1 MAPNA
6 PRPFTTSAR
15 VHPALPVFHPHNP
28 IASTMQSS
36 AAPASRA
43 RFGRF
48 FLPVTGLLFI
58 GVAATSYLDR
68 RYSPTRAPQGLS
80 SPEARA
86 LAQREQNAALMNSYG
101 DRSSLEDLQRAMEIY
116 EVQ

>member
-15 VHPALPVFHPHNP
+15 VHPALSFHQPHHAP
-28 IASTMQSS
+28 LPKMTAP
-36 AAPASRA
+36 APASRL
-43 RFGRF
+43 GRF

-58 GVAATSYLDR
+58 GAAATNYLDK
-68 RYSPTRAPQGLS
+68 RYSPTHTTGLS
-80 SPEARA
+80 ATEARA
-86 LAQREQNAALMNSYG
+86 LRQREQNAALMSAYG
-101 DRSSLEDLQRAMEIY
+101 DRESLEDVQRAMELY

>member
-15 VHPALPVFHPHNP
+15 VHPALPTFQPHNP
-28 IASTMQSS
+28 IAAMQSS
-36 AAPASRA
+36 APAARA

-48 FLPVTGLLFI
+48 FLPVTGVLFI

-68 RYSPTRAPQGLS
+68 RYSPTRTPTGLS
-80 SPEARA
+80 AAEARA
-86 LAQREQNAALMNSYG
+86 LRQREQNAALMNSYG
-101 DRSSLEDLQRAMEIY
+101 DRSSLEDLQRAMELY

>member
-58 GVAATSYLDR
+58 GTRTPSEYSESYTSC
-68 RYSPTRAPQGLS
+68 
-80 SPEARA
+80 
-86 LAQREQNAALMNSYG
+86 
-101 DRSSLEDLQRAMEIY
+101 
-116 EVQ
+116 